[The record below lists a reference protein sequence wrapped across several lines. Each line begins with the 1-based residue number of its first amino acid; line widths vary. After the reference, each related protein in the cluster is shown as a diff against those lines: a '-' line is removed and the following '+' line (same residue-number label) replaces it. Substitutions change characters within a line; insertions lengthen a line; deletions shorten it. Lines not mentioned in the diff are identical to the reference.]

1 MNKKMTY
8 KMIVEDCTKTDSC
21 TQAELEAFI
30 GIFEYTAKKISCTLA
45 RKAWFE
51 LSDFATAKE
60 RGVERFTL
68 LLVREIDSSNE
79 KWHGKFEY
87 GSKTVKIVGKL
98 EDIKSSETLNY
109 GLQK

>member
-1 MNKKMTY
+1 MSKKMTY

-21 TQAELEAFI
+21 IQAELEALI
-30 GIFEYTAKKISCTLA
+30 GIFEYSAKKISCTLA

-68 LLVREIDSSNE
+68 LLSRETDGENE

-87 GSKTVKIVGKL
+87 GSKTIKIVGTL
-98 EDIKSSETLNY
+98 EDIKDPETLNH